1 MNHFAYK
8 KKSGIRSDIE
18 DEIFQDAMEQR
29 YQLDLIKRRWFFMAY
44 FRSPKIIFGS
54 GILKRLVGELEGIGK
69 KAVLITDKPLVK
81 LSESLVEALT
91 GAGFEVKVWDGAE
104 PEPSIE
110 VAVAGSNFLTEIGP
124 QLVIGFGGGSAI
136 DTAKAAWIF
145 YERPDL
151 ISTTGLEK
159 AINPRA
165 KLNLRQKAKFLAVP
179 TTSGTGSEVNWAII
193 LTDKAN
199 QRKLGF
205 GNNEIVPD
213 LALLAPEF
221 TLSLPAHLTASTGMD
236 VLGHALDGYT
246 ARQQTDF
253 SDGLCLQAIKM
264 VFEWLPK
271 VCKDGND
278 LTAREKMQNAASIA
292 GLGFGNSNTS
302 LSHALGHSIGVTF
315 KMGHGRAIGLAL
327 PYSLE
332 FISSRPPLPKTADPV
347 EKLSLA
353 AKIAGID
360 EKSPKEAIKKL
371 IQKTRSLSKE
381 IGEPLTLK
389 EAGITKD
396 QFDAKIDTL
405 VSIGLKDVN
414 MYSCPCECKEE
425 DIKQIYQDMFGG

>member
-1 MNHFAYK
+1 
-8 KKSGIRSDIE
+8 
-18 DEIFQDAMEQR
+18 
-29 YQLDLIKRRWFFMAY
+29 MAY
-44 FRSPKIIFGS
+44 FRSPKILFGS
-54 GILKRLVGELEGIGK
+54 GILKRLGDELEGIGK

-91 GAGFEVKVWDGAE
+91 VAGFEVTVWDGAE

-110 VAVAGSNFLTEIGP
+110 VAVAGSNVLTEIGP
-124 QLVIGFGGGSAI
+124 RLVIGFGGGSAI

-151 ISTTGLEK
+151 VSTTGLEK

-165 KLNLRQKAKFLAVP
+165 KLNLRQKARFLAVP
-179 TTSGTGSEVNWAII
+179 TTSGTGSEVNWAIV

-199 QRKLGF
+199 NRKLGF

-221 TLSLPAHLTASTGMD
+221 TLGLPASLTAGTGMD

-253 SDGLCLQAIKM
+253 SDGMCLQAIKM
-264 VFEWLPK
+264 VFDWLPRA
-271 VCKDGND
+271 CKDGSD
-278 LTAREKMQNAASIA
+278 LIAREKMQNAASIA

-302 LSHALGHSIGVTF
+302 LSHSLGHAIGVVF
-315 KMGHGRAIGLAL
+315 KIPHGRSIGLAL

-332 FISSRPPLPKTADPV
+332 YISSRPPLPKTADPV

-353 AKIAGID
+353 ARMAGID
-360 EKSPKEAIKKL
+360 DTSPQEAVKKL
-371 IQKTRSLSKE
+371 IQKTRDLSRE

-389 EAGITKD
+389 EAGITKEK
-396 QFDAKIDTL
+396 FDENIDTL
-405 VSIGLKDVN
+405 VNIGLKDIN

-425 DIKQIYQDMFGG
+425 DMRQIYQDMF